1 MKIKRGGITMKKIVA
16 AIFFS
21 FLLAGCVAHV
31 TPEGT
36 YLEPL
41 PLSIVL
47 GPPVIVV
54 PPHPMPLRPLPPIV
68 LAPERHIY
76 LYNNLYYYHWDNAW
90 YYGERERGPWH
101 KLPREYYP
109 RQYRERD
116 RDRDQRQRNED
127 NRPRDRY

>member
-1 MKIKRGGITMKKIVA
+1 MKKILAV
-16 AIFFS
+16 IIFS
-21 FLLAGCVAHV
+21 FLIAGCVAHV

-47 GPPVIVV
+47 GPPIIVEPSHRV
-54 PPHPMPLRPLPPIV
+54 ALRPLPPIV
-68 LAPERHIY
+68 VEPERHIY
-76 LYNNLYYYHWDNAW
+76 YYNNLYYYYWDNLW

-109 RQYRERD
+109 RQYRERGRD
-116 RDRDQRQRNED
+116 RDRDQRQRDED
-127 NRPRDRY
+127 YRYRGR